1 MNSSELALYLEAGF
15 IDFNIETDE
24 RFLPKILTNNQQEQ
38 VKVLENLL
46 FELEHCDEFFF
57 SVAFVTNS
65 GIACLIDT
73 LKELENKHIKGKILA
88 SQYQNFTEPRALRR
102 LLQFPNLELKIITSD
117 YNFHAKGYLFHTNA
131 TSVKDENY
139 TMIVGSS
146 NLTQSALTV
155 NREWNVQLSSM
166 KDGALIRQM
175 QEELNQAWDDATTVT
190 EEWIAAYERIYGEAR
205 SQRQHA
211 YTKIHKLYKIN
222 PNKMQVAALQILQ
235 RSGQREKIALC

>member
-73 LKELENKHIKGKILA
+73 LKELENKHIKGKIW
-88 SQYQNFTEPRALRR
+88 LRNIKTLR
-102 LLQFPNLELKIITSD
+102 
-117 YNFHAKGYLFHTNA
+117 
-131 TSVKDENY
+131 
-139 TMIVGSS
+139 
-146 NLTQSALTV
+146 
-155 NREWNVQLSSM
+155 NRERCADYCSFLIWN
-166 KDGALIRQM
+166 
-175 QEELNQAWDDATTVT
+175 
-190 EEWIAAYERIYGEAR
+190 
-205 SQRQHA
+205 
-211 YTKIHKLYKIN
+211 
-222 PNKMQVAALQILQ
+222 
-235 RSGQREKIALC
+235 

>member
-73 LKELENKHIKGKILA
+73 LKDFGFAIPKFYGTA
-88 SQYQNFTEPRALRR
+88 STAQ
-102 LLQFPNLELKIITSD
+102 
-117 YNFHAKGYLFHTNA
+117 
-131 TSVKDENY
+131 
-139 TMIVGSS
+139 
-146 NLTQSALTV
+146 
-155 NREWNVQLSSM
+155 
-166 KDGALIRQM
+166 
-175 QEELNQAWDDATTVT
+175 
-190 EEWIAAYERIYGEAR
+190 IAAV
-205 SQRQHA
+205 SQ
-211 YTKIHKLYKIN
+211 
-222 PNKMQVAALQILQ
+222 
-235 RSGQREKIALC
+235 SGIEDYYF

>member
-73 LKELENKHIKGKILA
+73 LKELENKHIKGKFWLRNTKIL
-88 SQYQNFTEPRALRR
+88 R
-102 LLQFPNLELKIITSD
+102 
-117 YNFHAKGYLFHTNA
+117 
-131 TSVKDENY
+131 
-139 TMIVGSS
+139 
-146 NLTQSALTV
+146 
-155 NREWNVQLSSM
+155 NRERCADCCSFLIWN
-166 KDGALIRQM
+166 
-175 QEELNQAWDDATTVT
+175 
-190 EEWIAAYERIYGEAR
+190 
-205 SQRQHA
+205 
-211 YTKIHKLYKIN
+211 
-222 PNKMQVAALQILQ
+222 
-235 RSGQREKIALC
+235 

>member
-117 YNFHAKGYLFHTNA
+117 YNFHAKGYLFHTHA
-131 TSVKDENY
+131 TSAKDENY

-175 QEELNQAWDDATTVT
+175 
-190 EEWIAAYERIYGEAR
+190 
-205 SQRQHA
+205 
-211 YTKIHKLYKIN
+211 
-222 PNKMQVAALQILQ
+222 
-235 RSGQREKIALC
+235 

>member
-73 LKELENKHIKGKILA
+73 LKELENMHIKGKILA

-102 LLQFPNLELKIITSD
+102 LLQFPNLELKIIISD
-117 YNFHAKGYLFHTNA
+117 YTCNFWVLLYC
-131 TSVKDENY
+131 
-139 TMIVGSS
+139 
-146 NLTQSALTV
+146 
-155 NREWNVQLSSM
+155 NRGQKPSGKSF
-166 KDGALIRQM
+166 KP
-175 QEELNQAWDDATTVT
+175 
-190 EEWIAAYERIYGEAR
+190 
-205 SQRQHA
+205 H
-211 YTKIHKLYKIN
+211 N
-222 PNKMQVAALQILQ
+222 PRTCKHI
-235 RSGQREKIALC
+235 

>member
-117 YNFHAKGYLFHTNA
+117 YNFHAKGYLFHTHA
-131 TSVKDENY
+131 TSAKDENY

-166 KDGALIRQM
+166 KDGALIRRGM
-175 QEELNQAWDDATTVT
+175 MLHLLLRNGLLPMSVFMVKR
-190 EEWIAAYERIYGEAR
+190 AANGSVPIQK
-205 SQRQHA
+205 SISCTKSILIKCRQQPC
-211 YTKIHKLYKIN
+211 K
-222 PNKMQVAALQILQ
+222 ILQ
-235 RSGQREKIALC
+235 RLGQRARIALC

>member
-73 LKELENKHIKGKILA
+73 LKELENKHIRGKILA
-88 SQYQNFTEPRALRR
+88 SQY
-102 LLQFPNLELKIITSD
+102 
-117 YNFHAKGYLFHTNA
+117 
-131 TSVKDENY
+131 
-139 TMIVGSS
+139 
-146 NLTQSALTV
+146 
-155 NREWNVQLSSM
+155 
-166 KDGALIRQM
+166 
-175 QEELNQAWDDATTVT
+175 
-190 EEWIAAYERIYGEAR
+190 
-205 SQRQHA
+205 
-211 YTKIHKLYKIN
+211 
-222 PNKMQVAALQILQ
+222 
-235 RSGQREKIALC
+235 

>member
-88 SQYQNFTEPRALRR
+88 SQYQKFYGTASAA
-102 LLQFPNLELKIITSD
+102 QITAVS
-117 YNFHAKGYLFHTNA
+117 
-131 TSVKDENY
+131 
-139 TMIVGSS
+139 
-146 NLTQSALTV
+146 QS
-155 NREWNVQLSSM
+155 
-166 KDGALIRQM
+166 
-175 QEELNQAWDDATTVT
+175 
-190 EEWIAAYERIYGEAR
+190 
-205 SQRQHA
+205 
-211 YTKIHKLYKIN
+211 
-222 PNKMQVAALQILQ
+222 
-235 RSGQREKIALC
+235 